1 MDTSRETPN
10 GRGATLRLSRNHR
23 RMLLEESGIDP
34 DIVTERGYRTTRS
47 RAELI
52 EFKTYQR
59 RAGLVIPI
67 FSPDGITRS
76 AQLRPDRPRKDRKG
90 KPLKYETPGGSR
102 VVLDVHPRM
111 RSRVCAGAEDLWLTE
126 GIKKADALTSRG
138 LPTVGLIGVWNGQRD
153 GELLPCWDH
162 VNKKRRINIVFDSD
176 VIAKE
181 GVRLA
186 LERQIGLLEAC
197 GANVR
202 VVYLP
207 DGENGEKLG
216 VDDYLSAGHTV
227 AELRALARRF
237 DPADAGRIRLS
248 RDEKLRAAVEDL
260 GRRFWAEEWKGMG
273 GHSDRDVALKLVEAA
288 GRHGKVVEGGIRVE
302 RSWGTLE
309 VESKVSRRTLSKAI
323 RRLEIRGF
331 LRRDNEGRRE
341 GRSGAFVLRA
351 NVNQYGG
358 STAGK
363 GDSNAGVTKVASLGI
378 HLRASIHHHLR
389 VGGELGESVRV
400 LPMPERAARAGPLAF
415 TSPRLRWSSPAR
427 RPLLGTVEGTRK
439 VRRGQ
444 REKAR
449 AAVTRLGKTR
459 GAVLD
464 ALEDLGGMATLGEL
478 AASLRHKRPRDLRR
492 RLFPMLEEAGI
503 ISVDDDLLVSL
514 SDHWQESLEVA
525 RKIGGEIE
533 AEELTRRRVKE
544 KSRAYRE
551 RHKVSPDR
559 HPANADADGWVEE
572 LRPEDPALP
581 GDSLGLGASERNEVP
596 VSELAAAVGGY
607 LEINPGDACQW
618 PSWLANCL
626 WSEELVIGKPTA
638 ADVVAAIEELGGDTY
653 LRLLLERAQ
662 KASAA

>member
-1 MDTSRETPN
+1 MEFYQGED
-10 GRGATLRLSRNHR
+10 TLRLSHSHR
-23 RMLLEESGIDP
+23 RMLYDESGISLD
-34 DIVTERGYRTTRS
+34 VAGERGYRTTRS
-47 RAELI
+47 RAELV

-67 FSPDGITRS
+67 CSPDGITRS
-76 AQLRPDRPRKDRKG
+76 AQLRPDTPRKDRKG

-102 VVLDVHPRM
+102 VILDVHPRM
-111 RSRVCAGAEDLWLTE
+111 REEVRSGSGDIWITE

-138 LPTVGLIGVWNGQRD
+138 LATVGLIGVWNWQRG

-162 VNKKRRINIVFDSD
+162 VRLRGRRVRIVYDND
-176 VIAKE
+176 VMVKE
-181 GVRLA
+181 GVQLA
-186 LERQIGLLEAC
+186 LERLVGGLEAR
-197 GANVR
+197 GAEVLA
-202 VVYLP
+202 VYLP
-207 DGENGEKLG
+207 DGHLKG
-216 VDDYLSAGHTV
+216 VDDYLAGGGTV
-227 AELRALARRF
+227 AELKMLARKF
-237 DPADAGRIRLS
+237 DPADVGRIRLS
-248 RDEKLRAAVEDL
+248 RDEKLRAGVEDL
-260 GRRFWAEEWKGMG
+260 ERRFWAEEWKGMG

-331 LRRDNEGRRE
+331 LSRDNEGRQE

-351 NVNQYGG
+351 SVNQYGG
-358 STAGK
+358 DTAGK
-363 GDSNAGVTKVASLGI
+363 WDSNAEVTRVASLGI
-378 HLRASIHHHLR
+378 HLRASIHAHLR
-389 VGGELGESVRV
+389 AGGELGESVRV
-400 LPMPERAARAGPLAF
+400 LPMPERDERPGPLAF
-415 TSPRLRWSSPAR
+415 SAPRLRWSSPSR
-427 RPLLGTVEGTRK
+427 KPLLGTVDGTRK
-439 VRRGQ
+439 VRQGQ

-449 AAVTRLGKTR
+449 AAVKRLGKTR
-459 GAVLD
+459 GAVID
-464 ALEDLGGMATLGEL
+464 ALEDLGGTATLGEL

-503 ISVDDDLLVSL
+503 ILVDDDLVVSL
-514 SDHWQESLEVA
+514 SDDWLQSLEVA
-525 RKIGGEIE
+525 RKIGGEVE
-533 AEELTRRRVKE
+533 AEELTRRRVRE

-581 GDSLGLGASERNEVP
+581 GDASAAYERHEAP
-596 VSELAAAVGGY
+596 TSELAAAVGGY
-607 LEINPGDACQW
+607 LELNPGDACQW

-638 ADVVAAIEELGGDTY
+638 ADVVAAIEELGGDPY
-653 LRLLLERAQ
+653 LRLLLERAR